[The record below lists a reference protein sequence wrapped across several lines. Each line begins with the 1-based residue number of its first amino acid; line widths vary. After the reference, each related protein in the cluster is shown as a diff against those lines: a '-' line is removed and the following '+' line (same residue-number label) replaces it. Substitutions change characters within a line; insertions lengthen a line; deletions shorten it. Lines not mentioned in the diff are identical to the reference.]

1 MMIGPHWTTQVW
13 KEGED
18 GLLRPKTQIKLQ
30 FKSEICRR
38 LKIGKKYVFSLDPG
52 KSGGDSVGKI
62 EESSLARGW
71 QGSGPPLSLS
81 SRCPTNEYIPQC
93 HIFITNLCIYSHPS
107 ASSQIYLSIPGWK
120 SSALSC
126 FVNPV
131 NQLLFSGKP
140 KHRLRSFL
148 SWFLK
153 RENQSTGW
161 GHFYIVY
168 KKENESTGWG
178 LFRPV
183 LK

>member
-1 MMIGPHWTTQVW
+1 MNIDHHWTTQVW
-13 KEGED
+13 KEEEG

-52 KSGGDSVGKI
+52 KYGGDSVGKI
-62 EESSLARGW
+62 EESSLGGGW
-71 QGSGPPLSLS
+71 QDSGPPRGPLPPRWQATGPPLSLS
-81 SRCPTNEYIPQC
+81 SRCPTNEYIPQG
-93 HIFITNLCIYSHPS
+93 HIFITNICIYSHPS

-131 NQLLFSGKP
+131 NQLLFSGKQ

-148 SWFLK
+148 YRL
-153 RENQSTGW
+153 
-161 GHFYIVY
+161 
-168 KKENESTGWG
+168 
-178 LFRPV
+178 
-183 LK
+183 

>member
-1 MMIGPHWTTQVW
+1 MNIDHHWTTQVW
-13 KEGED
+13 KEGEG

-52 KSGGDSVGKI
+52 KYGGDSVGKS
-62 EESSLARGW
+62 EESSLTGGW
-71 QGSGPPLSLS
+71 QGSGPPRGPPRGRWQATGPPLSLS
-81 SRCPTNEYIPQC
+81 SRCPTNEYIPQG
-93 HIFITNLCIYSHPS
+93 HIFITNICIYSHPS

-140 KHRLRSFL
+140 KHRLRSCL
-148 SWFLK
+148 SRFLK
-153 RENQSTGW
+153 REN
-161 GHFYIVY
+161 
-168 KKENESTGWG
+168 
-178 LFRPV
+178 
-183 LK
+183 